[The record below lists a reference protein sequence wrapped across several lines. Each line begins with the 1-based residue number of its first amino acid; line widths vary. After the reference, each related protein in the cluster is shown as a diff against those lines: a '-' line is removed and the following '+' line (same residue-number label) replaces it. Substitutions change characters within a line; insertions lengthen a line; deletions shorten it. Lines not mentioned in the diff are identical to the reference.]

1 MKLLFENWRRY
12 ILNEITL
19 DQARERLETKVIK
32 KIIKS
37 SIYDLKQEYGDPF
50 NLADDELED
59 MVVFEKLLESEA
71 YVKVF
76 AKIYGYVLDK
86 IVMSLDLDDREK
98 GTALNW
104 LISVSRTDK
113 KIPDAVYSENPQE
126 FSYNFA
132 QAITSEIMQSIIDIA
147 DSADAREIKGRA
159 GRASKIYDINYLAGI
174 VDDSYDPRYPPSTT
188 TQYSVDS
195 EEFQI
200 RNDLFRKSAPFKAVA
215 AEVYSVSRDHLYEY
229 IRYIKGPMEKFF
241 HYQQFMPE
249 KDINKIKTFEEF
261 VKNTED
267 ASDAIERYQNK
278 KSYEDVDQG
287 TEIFRD
293 DDDFFIAAI
302 HNKGA
307 ACHWGKETDWC
318 TAAPGL
324 DYFRQYYSVA
334 SPIIV
339 LIDKKAKF
347 ISSAGRPGGPHR
359 KYQFH
364 YATEQFMDARDMMV
378 KQPQQSYIH
387 REIMKT
393 DIPHKYANIKSDF
406 LEMVSQSRDYYWA
419 AYTDLGWPALDKVLA
434 GKIPSG
440 LMVLSRLEARDQAYQ
455 YNYKVYENYITNKI
469 KQRDLGAITTIIIA
483 RYIFDAFGLSLS
495 PASNRGPM
503 LMAHQFI
510 LDNIEDVLEAIP
522 EDKDFFKAFPLEA
535 QKSGVLMMSSKLSA
549 ASDSM
554 QSFLRNREYYEK
566 LPNNL
571 KEKYV
576 RLINIADEA
585 SRETTNV
592 SWAQSAFK
600 TIGVP
605 QDRQNG
611 GEEEKEDKTEIT
623 ERWKKLSGVRGK

>member
-1 MKLLFENWRRY
+1 MFRVCQEEKKMKLLFENWRRY

-86 IVMSLDLDDREK
+86 IIMSLDLDDREK

-347 ISSAGRPGGPHR
+347 ISSA
-359 KYQFH
+359 
-364 YATEQFMDARDMMV
+364 A
-378 KQPQQSYIH
+378 
-387 REIMKT
+387 
-393 DIPHKYANIKSDF
+393 
-406 LEMVSQSRDYYWA
+406 
-419 AYTDLGWPALDKVLA
+419 
-434 GKIPSG
+434 
-440 LMVLSRLEARDQAYQ
+440 
-455 YNYKVYENYITNKI
+455 
-469 KQRDLGAITTIIIA
+469 
-483 RYIFDAFGLSLS
+483 
-495 PASNRGPM
+495 
-503 LMAHQFI
+503 
-510 LDNIEDVLEAIP
+510 
-522 EDKDFFKAFPLEA
+522 
-535 QKSGVLMMSSKLSA
+535 
-549 ASDSM
+549 
-554 QSFLRNREYYEK
+554 
-566 LPNNL
+566 
-571 KEKYV
+571 
-576 RLINIADEA
+576 
-585 SRETTNV
+585 
-592 SWAQSAFK
+592 
-600 TIGVP
+600 
-605 QDRQNG
+605 
-611 GEEEKEDKTEIT
+611 
-623 ERWKKLSGVRGK
+623 